1 MAATAPNA
9 DQSTTLQ
16 SQDQSSSSDAW
27 GGGGRSSI
35 PSSAG
40 KRPLRVDSKE
50 SEASPVLPVQNA
62 SVSAAS
68 AQVMTTTPAPSNL
81 RLPCRSSVAHE

>member
-16 SQDQSSSSDAW
+16 SQDQSSSW
-27 GGGGRSSI
+27 GGGGRGSI